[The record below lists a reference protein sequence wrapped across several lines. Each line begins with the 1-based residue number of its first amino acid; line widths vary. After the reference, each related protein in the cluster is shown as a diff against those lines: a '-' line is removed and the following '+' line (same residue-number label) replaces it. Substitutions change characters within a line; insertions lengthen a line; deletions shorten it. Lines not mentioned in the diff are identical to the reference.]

1 MLKFDDDEIMKT
13 VINSNNNNNN
23 NNNKAYLHTYQR
35 LCLTKL
41 RLLDTITRNN
51 QDLINDVINK

>member
-1 MLKFDDDEIMKT
+1 MLKFDDDDEIMKT
-13 VINSNNNNNN
+13 VINNNNN